1 MIFKRLLER
10 FGVKTKEQALFF
22 RQRLAILY
30 AFIGWNSFGVILY
43 MLLKKEM
50 PEDDTERRMAYS
62 LLSSSGNLHVY
73 QLEGMKLT
81 NNFNIAYK
89 VNDNQIEEENKE

>member
-73 QLEGMKLT
+73 QLEECLLNCFLNTT
-81 NNFNIAYK
+81 NHHRISK
-89 VNDNQIEEENKE
+89 KSVH